1 MIGKYK
7 HAYNIQD
14 LRDRSMSWI
23 DLKEH
28 EIEEENESQE
38 QEMAN
43 IGDEEEKEEGRQKE
57 QDNIPFG
64 KYKDKIQKQFN

>member
-1 MIGKYK
+1 
-7 HAYNIQD
+7 
-14 LRDRSMSWI
+14 MSWI

-43 IGDEEEKEEGRQKE
+43 IGDEEEKWQRVEVTGW
-57 QDNIPFG
+57 
-64 KYKDKIQKQFN
+64 